1 MCTQYVQCTCTCT
14 CRLICIIHLALL
26 NGDLVAVPEWVHG
39 DTPLPLLVTLLEALL
54 HDPVGPVHG
63 QGLFLGRVAEVSTVD
78 QTLQQL
84 LAGEG
89 EPYVHVHVTHSLYM
103 YMYTC
108 MYI

>member
-1 MCTQYVQCTCTCT
+1 MCTQYVHCT
-14 CRLICIIHLALL
+14 LYIVHVVSSAYSKHLALL

-39 DTPLPLLVTLLEALL
+39 DAPLPLLVTLLEALL

-63 QGLFLGRVAEVSTVD
+63 QGLVLGRVAEVSTVD

-89 EPYVHVHVTHSLYM
+89 EPYVHVHVTHSLMCMYM
-103 YMYTC
+103 YM
-108 MYI
+108 